1 VSAPWFPLPGPD
13 GAPLGW
19 AHPGPVPIP
28 QGPPAWALVAFLAGS
43 VPAAI
48 LALLGLLA
56 LAGLVLGA

>member
-1 VSAPWFPLPGPD
+1 MTAWTTFPGPD

-19 AHPGPVPIP
+19 IHPTPSPTP

-48 LALLGLLA
+48 AALLGLLA
-56 LAGLVLGA
+56 LAGLLLGA